1 MSVRGQLKLVVARYG
16 IPLAVGLAVVGAVAF
31 GGAYTTYSNPP
42 VEEITEETNQQSFNT
57 SVQTVAVVQN
67 ENALYEKGQ
76 ELRDQ
81 PVYFLNATPVLS
93 MNIRTAVPSDQEV
106 SVTHRLVLELRG
118 VREGQSFYEERRV
131 IAAAEAQVSDGDVWT
146 NTSVNMSAIREQVIE
161 KRNPIGTVGTL
172 EVSVRLQT
180 AYESEQYSGTLE
192 PSTGLVF
199 SERAYW
205 LSGQLS
211 ASESHSTQVT
221 RQVTGSP
228 NMGVVWGLS
237 GAGIVLLAGAG
248 LITIWSRN
256 LSVESIETEVV
267 RSQYDEWISKGEI
280 PTKSDKDYLKTDSLE
295 DLVDVAIDMSS
306 RVIHDQQLDAYAV
319 VQGDVV
325 YYYTPDDTGV
335 DDWLE
340 V

>member
-1 MSVRGQLKLVVARYG
+1 MSVGGQLKLVVARYG
-16 IPLAVGLAVVGAVAF
+16 IPIAVGLVVLGAVAF

-42 VEEITEETNQQSFNT
+42 VEEITEQTNQQSYST
-57 SVQTVAVVQN
+57 LAQTGAVVEN

-76 ELRDQ
+76 ELRNQ

-131 IAAAEAQVSDGDVWT
+131 ITAEETQVSDGVTWT
-146 NTSVNMSAIREQVIE
+146 NTSMNMSAIRELVNE
-161 KRNPIGTVGTL
+161 KRDTIGSVGTL
-172 EVSVRLQT
+172 EVSVWLQT
-180 AYESEQYSGTLE
+180 SYESEQYSGTLE
-192 PSTGLVF
+192 PTTGLVF

-211 ASESHSTQVT
+211 ASESHSMQVT

-237 GAGIVLLAGAG
+237 VAGIVLIAGAG
-248 LITIWSRN
+248 LITVRSRSV
-256 LSVESIETEVV
+256 SVESIETEVV

-280 PTKSDKDYLKTDSLE
+280 PTKSGKDYLKTDSLE
-295 DLVDVAIDMSS
+295 DLVDVAIDTSS
-306 RVIHDQQLDAYAV
+306 RVIHDRQLDAYAV
-319 VQGDVV
+319 VKGDLI